1 MMMNSIAKSIIK
13 GAEEALDYVKGQTQG
28 VVVHKIDVPMV
39 VNVSNIRKNLHMTR
53 KQFSEEFGFSLRTL
67 EKWERGERAPEGPT
81 RAYLTVIERNPTAVI
96 DALHQITK

>member
-1 MMMNSIAKSIIK
+1 MMDSIAKSIIK

-67 EKWERGERAPEGPT
+67 EKWERGERVPEGPT

-96 DALHQITK
+96 DALHHIIK

>member
-53 KQFSEEFGFSLRTL
+53 KQFSEEFGFSLRT
-67 EKWERGERAPEGPT
+67 EGPT

-96 DALHQITK
+96 DALHQTSK